1 MAIPAMPRI
10 VPAITWASV
19 GGGATTTGGP
29 TPLSR
34 SDPILRFVRSRQRF
48 VRWSHC
54 PMSQSITA
62 RPMRYAAPAD
72 QATTP
77 ITSISGLKPPQPP
90 PAWLLQNTLVNY
102 AFLDN
107 RCVFWTTDLAG
118 PVKCGAMGQ
127 TFYDTCA
134 YGLGSCSSA
143 PKICSL
149 EPS

>member
-1 MAIPAMPRI
+1 MAPMHTRLVRDTHILRDVARGRHRWLPCYLTVLGRF
-10 VPAITWASV
+10 
-19 GGGATTTGGP
+19 GLG
-29 TPLSR
+29 
-34 SDPILRFVRSRQRF
+34 LRFVRSRQRF

-107 RCVFWTTDLAG
+107 RCVLWTTDLAS
-118 PVKCGAMGQ
+118 PA
-127 TFYDTCA
+127 CA
-134 YGLGSCSSA
+134 L
-143 PKICSL
+143 P
-149 EPS
+149 